1 MSNNAVSEPIQ
12 AESVNIWEA
21 TLEQL
26 LGLLEGKN
34 SLPYCFDRNSTEE
47 ALSRLDELTRDV
59 APFGKQ
65 AELVDLLRSHLKF
78 NLRTSHAVDR
88 PELSIINNFADVLVA
103 AQGKY
108 RNQLSLED
116 YIDAVGSTGSIL
128 TYSGE
133 ALLGAE
139 MKQRQWLL
147 EPLIKQ
153 ESSVMLY
160 ADAGVGKT
168 WLSWELIVTI
178 AGGSEFAGWKAV
190 KPRRVLVVDGE
201 MNASELRER
210 FSETLKRHTAD
221 KAQAATQNISVIPR
235 QAQHWKTKFYD
246 LDKPEYQEMLL
257 KRLEEAKKDG
267 RPYELLVLDNFSCL
281 ADVEDENSAAA
292 FNGICQFLNRAKTM
306 TTVLLVHH
314 TGKNSSDKSEG
325 MTYRGSSKLGGI
337 MEVCIALA
345 KPSPGEKPEHRGAA
359 FKVKLEKFRGLRDER
374 TDPRIFSLDPDEGIW
389 DIKASEDER
398 HKVYLDA
405 LRSAK
410 YRTQTQLADGLGV
423 NKATASRALTKMK
436 ADGVIT
442 DASIRDYFNAAK
454 ELAKGDEDL
463 TDYSAGN
470 EDDY

>member
-1 MSNNAVSEPIQ
+1 MNKAVSEPTK
-12 AESVNIWEA
+12 AELVNIWEA

-26 LGLLEGKN
+26 LGLLEDDKA
-34 SLPYCFDRNSTEE
+34 LPSCFDRNSTEE
-47 ALSRLDELTRDV
+47 ALARLDELASDV
-59 APFGKQ
+59 PPIGEQ
-65 AELVDLLRSHLKF
+65 SNQIELLRSHLRF
-78 NLRTSHAVDR
+78 NLRTTHKVER
-88 PELSIINNFADVLVA
+88 PELDIAKTYADVLVA

-108 RNQLSLED
+108 RDQLSLED
-116 YIDAVGSTGSIL
+116 HIDAKGSTGNIL

-133 ALLGAE
+133 ALLGIE

-168 WLSWELIVTI
+168 WLSWELIATI
-178 AGGSEFAGWKAV
+178 AGGGEFAGWKAE

-210 FSETLKRHTAD
+210 FSDTLKRHPKE
-221 KAQAATQNISVIPR
+221 KAMVATQNISIIPR
-235 QAQHWKTKFYD
+235 QAQHWRTKFFD

-257 KRLEEAKKDG
+257 QKLEEAKKEG
-267 RPYELLVLDNFSCL
+267 KPYELLVLDNFSCL
-281 ADVEDENSAAA
+281 ADVDDENSAAA

-345 KPSPGEKPEHRGAA
+345 KPSPSEKPEHRGAA

-374 TDPRIFSLDPDEGIW
+374 TDPRIFSLDPDKGKW
-389 DIKASEDER
+389 DIKASEDEK
-398 HKVYLDA
+398 HKIYLDA
-405 LRSAK
+405 LKSGK
-410 YRTQTQLADGLGV
+410 YWTQTQLADGLRV
-423 NKATASRALTKMK
+423 NKATVSRALTRMK
-436 ADGVIT
+436 ADDVIT
-442 DASIRDYFNAAK
+442 EDSIRVYFKAAK
-454 ELAKGDEDL
+454 ELSKGDDDL
-463 TDYSAGN
+463 TDYSDGN